1 MLIILKVGLGLM
13 GLLLLTM
20 GGRWIFSLEKMMADT
35 GISTTANIG
44 RSNLRG
50 DIGGL
55 LITSGIAIFLFLF
68 HGEVWALTIIGLMA
82 AVILGRVVSLM
93 ADGKSKEGVIG
104 IVVELITIAL
114 VIGISRFEGVTLREN
129 P

>member
-1 MLIILKVGLGLM
+1 
-13 GLLLLTM
+13 
-20 GGRWIFSLEKMMADT
+20 MAET
-35 GISTTANIG
+35 GSSANANIG
-44 RSNLRG
+44 KSNLKG
-50 DIGGL
+50 DVGGV

-68 HGEVWALTIIGLMA
+68 QGEIWALTIIGLMA

>member
-82 AVILGRVVSLM
+82 AVILGRVVSLI
-93 ADGKSKEGVIG
+93 ADGKSKEGLIG
-104 IVVELITIAL
+104 IVFELITIGL
-114 VIGISRFEGVTLREN
+114 VIGILRLG
-129 P
+129 